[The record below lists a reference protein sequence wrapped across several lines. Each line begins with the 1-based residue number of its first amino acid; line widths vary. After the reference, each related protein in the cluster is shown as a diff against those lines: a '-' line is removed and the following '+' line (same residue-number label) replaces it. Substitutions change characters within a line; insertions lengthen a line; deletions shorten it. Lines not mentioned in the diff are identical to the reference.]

1 MRLLR
6 KPLDRRADQ
15 SRDRIREIL
24 RHVRQIE
31 IRTGSMVNSLFAGG
45 YQAVFKGSG
54 IEFSELRAYQP
65 GDDIRR
71 IDWNVTARAGAPF
84 IKLFREERELTVMLI
99 VDVSRSGEFGTHRQM
114 KGDVSVE
121 ICASLAFSALR
132 SNDRV
137 GLLTFDDRVRL
148 FIPPRKGRNHILRII
163 RELLVAF
170 DEAFAPAETGGLTR
184 IGVGLEHW
192 SRLSSKR
199 SVSFLISDF
208 LAPMDYD
215 AALRIVS
222 GRHDLIAV
230 AVTDPREEGLPDIG
244 MVAFED
250 AETGDCVPFDTGDR
264 LARDRF
270 AEIVR
275 REAEKRRKV
284 FRSSGVDLIEV
295 STDAS
300 CVEPLMRFFSA
311 RSKRFR

>member
-1 MRLLR
+1 MRLVR
-6 KPLDRRADQ
+6 KPPGRGADQ
-15 SRDRIREIL
+15 SRDRILEIL

-31 IRTGSMVNSLFAGG
+31 IRTGSLVNSLFAGG

-71 IDWNVTARAGAPF
+71 IDWNVTARTGAPF
-84 IKLFREERELTVMLI
+84 VKLFREERELTVMLI
-99 VDVSRSGEFGTHRQM
+99 VDVSRSGEFGTHRQI

-132 SNDRV
+132 SDDRV

-170 DEAFAPAETGGLTR
+170 DEAFAPTEGGGRTN
-184 IGVGLEHW
+184 IGAGLEHW

-208 LAPMDYD
+208 LAPLDYD

-230 AVTDPREEGLPDIG
+230 AVTDPREAELPDVG
-244 MVAFED
+244 MVVFED
-250 AETGDCVPFDTGDR
+250 AETGDCLLFDTGDGF
-264 LARDRF
+264 ARDRF

-275 REAEKRRKV
+275 GAAEKRRKV

-300 CVEPLMRFFSA
+300 CIEPLMRFFSV